1 MGASATFT
9 NNLNDFS
16 EYKELDESYE
26 ARTANKG
33 IPLPIKGRGT
43 VFLERQ
49 VNVLGNMVHI
59 RLSPVL
65 YIPEL
70 SMRLLSLREWLQQ
83 GCTLRGTKHK
93 LAIIQGSQTSLS
105 LYPH

>member
-1 MGASATFT
+1 MGVSAIFT

-16 EYKELDESYE
+16 EYYKELDEKFE

-33 IPLPIKGRGT
+33 APLSIKGRGT
-43 VFLERQ
+43 IFLEHQ
-49 VNVLGNMVHI
+49 IDELGNVVQV

-70 SMRLLSLREWLQQ
+70 SMRLLSLGEWL
-83 GCTLRGTKHK
+83 
-93 LAIIQGSQTSLS
+93 
-105 LYPH
+105 